1 MPNNLVP
8 LHVILQNFHYFCAM
22 EQNEEI
28 YTFKPD
34 FTKAEVQELI
44 AWFEERMD
52 QLPDEMEINKSSS
65 TKNLRFTVTKLIS
78 MLKHREVNVTICG
91 YIAHLAL
98 IRKRLELAGMK

>member
-1 MPNNLVP
+1 
-8 LHVILQNFHYFCAM
+8 M
-22 EQNEEI
+22 EKKEDI

-34 FTKAEVQELI
+34 FTKAEVNELI

-52 QLPDEMEINKSSS
+52 RMPTELQINKSSH

-78 MLKHREVNVTICG
+78 MLKEREVTVTICG

-98 IRKRLELAGMK
+98 IKERLIRDGME

>member
-1 MPNNLVP
+1 
-8 LHVILQNFHYFCAM
+8 M
-22 EQNEEI
+22 EKKEDI

-34 FTKAEVQELI
+34 FTKAEVKELI

-52 QLPDEMEINKSSS
+52 HLPDELQINKSSR

-78 MLKHREVNVTICG
+78 MLKERDVTVTICG

-98 IRKRLELAGMK
+98 IRERLILAGME

>member
-1 MPNNLVP
+1 
-8 LHVILQNFHYFCAM
+8 M
-22 EQNEEI
+22 EKKEDI

-34 FTKAEVQELI
+34 FTKEEVNELI

-52 QLPDEMEINKSSS
+52 RMPAELQINKSSQ

-78 MLKHREVNVTICG
+78 MLKEREVTVTICG

-98 IRKRLELAGMK
+98 IKERLIQAGME

>member
-1 MPNNLVP
+1 
-8 LHVILQNFHYFCAM
+8 M
-22 EQNEEI
+22 EKKEDI

-34 FTKAEVQELI
+34 FTKAEVKELI

-52 QLPDEMEINKSSS
+52 RLPVELQINKSSH

-78 MLKHREVNVTICG
+78 MLKEREVTVTICG

-98 IRKRLELAGMK
+98 IKERLIQAGME

>member
-1 MPNNLVP
+1 
-8 LHVILQNFHYFCAM
+8 M
-22 EQNEEI
+22 EKKEDI

-34 FTKAEVQELI
+34 FTKAEVKELI

-52 QLPDEMEINKSSS
+52 RLPDELQINKSSR

-78 MLKHREVNVTICG
+78 MLKERDVTVTICG

-98 IRKRLELAGMK
+98 IRERLILAGME

>member
-1 MPNNLVP
+1 
-8 LHVILQNFHYFCAM
+8 M
-22 EQNEEI
+22 EKKEDI

-34 FTKAEVQELI
+34 FTKAEVKELI

-52 QLPDEMEINKSSS
+52 HLPDELQINKSSR

-78 MLKHREVNVTICG
+78 MLKERDVTVTICG

-98 IRKRLELAGMK
+98 IKERLILAGME

>member
-1 MPNNLVP
+1 
-8 LHVILQNFHYFCAM
+8 M
-22 EQNEEI
+22 EKKEEI

-34 FTKAEVQELI
+34 FTKAEVKELI

-52 QLPDEMEINKSSS
+52 HLPDELQINKSSR

-78 MLKHREVNVTICG
+78 MLKERDVTVTICG

-98 IRKRLELAGMK
+98 IRERLILAGME

>member
-1 MPNNLVP
+1 
-8 LHVILQNFHYFCAM
+8 M
-22 EQNEEI
+22 EKKEDI

-34 FTKAEVQELI
+34 FTKEEVNELI

-52 QLPDEMEINKSSS
+52 RMPAELQINKSSY

-78 MLKHREVNVTICG
+78 MLKEREVTVTICG

-98 IRKRLELAGMK
+98 IKERLIQAGMD